1 MCFGRFVAA
10 SNIVHTEN
18 DRCHVY
24 TASTTRIYHSKST
37 TLRYFPALKEEFV
50 HINAAMKLQNI
61 SWASRLEC
69 TVVPLIVSAV
79 NTSDEIAAAAVARGI
94 ENPGKKTS
102 EITLH
107 MGISDWLIMILVTF
121 GILIVVIAG

>member
-10 SNIVHTEN
+10 SNIVHAEN

-24 TASTTRIYHSKST
+24 TASTTRIYHSNVYDTSIFSSFERGVRTYKCCYETSEY
-37 TLRYFPALKEEFV
+37 L
-50 HINAAMKLQNI
+50 M
-61 SWASRLEC
+61 C

>member
-1 MCFGRFVAA
+1 MVDA
-10 SNIVHTEN
+10 
-18 DRCHVY
+18 VY
-24 TASTTRIYHSKST
+24 TWQRSFSAWTM
-37 TLRYFPALKEEFV
+37 FE
-50 HINAAMKLQNI
+50 AATNLPKH
-61 SWASRLEC
+61 
-69 TVVPLIVSAV
+69 T
-79 NTSDEIAAAAVARGI
+79 AVARGI

>member
-10 SNIVHTEN
+10 SNIVHAEN

-24 TASTTRIYHSKST
+24 TASTTGVYHSNVYDTSIFSSFERGVRTYKCCYETSEY
-37 TLRYFPALKEEFV
+37 LMG
-50 HINAAMKLQNI
+50 I
-61 SWASRLEC
+61 
-69 TVVPLIVSAV
+69 PLGVYGSSIDRVCSQYI
-79 NTSDEIAAAAVARGI
+79 DEIAAAAVARGI

>member
-1 MCFGRFVAA
+1 M
-10 SNIVHTEN
+10 
-18 DRCHVY
+18 
-24 TASTTRIYHSKST
+24 
-37 TLRYFPALKEEFV
+37 
-50 HINAAMKLQNI
+50 
-61 SWASRLEC
+61 EC

-94 ENPGKKTS
+94 ENPGKKTN

-107 MGISDWLIMILVTF
+107 MGISDWLIMTLVTF